1 MCNQK
6 ILLGS
11 AKLILTTDLSK
22 FPPYATLAKCFPS
35 CEVPQEQTKQK
46 IISPIIDIV
55 IESLMLF
62 YVSQQIAYIFPFLFA
77 LLCLSLMTHN
87 ERYKQANT
95 KHKKQENH

>member
-11 AKLILTTDLSK
+11 AKLVLMTDSRK
-22 FPPYATLAKCFPS
+22 VPPNATLAKCFPL
-35 CEVPQEQTKQK
+35 CKVPQEQTKQK

-62 YVSQQIAYIFPFLFA
+62 YVSQQIAYIFPFFVCVIESPA
-77 LLCLSLMTHN
+77 HDSQ
-87 ERYKQANT
+87 RAVQAG
-95 KHKKQENH
+95 KHEAKKQEDH